1 MIENKIDIFYK
12 DWLKN
17 LPKLSEG
24 YIYNENNKLK
34 PSRFVLFYF
43 KEIIHKFL
51 TNRLDEFEK
60 IILLPGIRN
69 VGKTTLLMQIFKIE
83 KFLSSANDLDAEI
96 LNNFNKLDYRYYFDI
111 SRFHLERISLYEF
124 LKFFQEINKLNFVTL
139 DKKVILLLDEI
150 HFDERWSL
158 TLKVIF
164 DSTKA
169 HKNLL
174 IIASGSS
181 AINLRISA
189 DLMRRVKLKEIHP
202 MKFDEYLLIK
212 YNIHPIENLRK
223 ELQKIFFLS
232 QNAEVVYSALKN
244 LETIIDRF
252 FINLPLG
259 CEDDFFNNGGFPFV
273 ANLQNDVE
281 INERIQNVING
292 IIMKD
297 IITLKK
303 FRTETIS
310 KINDLL
316 FLLSNSDI
324 ISYEKLLQSLR
335 IDNIRTLTAL
345 LEALETSGII
355 KKVRSYGQSYGT
367 TRKTP
372 KYLFITPS
380 LRSAILNGI
389 FPSGIEGKKLE
400 DYFVLIYESNLKNT
414 IANKLFFD
422 IAEGGADFILNLK
435 DRTNIVIELGFNK
448 EETFQ
453 VEKTM
458 KKVKNVKY
466 GLVFGSE
473 KLELVENSIVKIP
486 LKFLLLI

>member
-1 MIENKIDIFYK
+1 MAENKIDIFYK
-12 DWLKN
+12 EWIKN

-24 YIYNENNKLK
+24 YIYNGDNNLK
-34 PSRFVLFYF
+34 PSRFILSYF
-43 KEIIHKFL
+43 KEVIRKFL

-60 IILLPGIRN
+60 IILIPGIRN

-83 KFLSSANDLDAEI
+83 KFLSPANDLDAEI
-96 LNNFNKLDYRYYFDI
+96 LNNFNKLDYRYYFDV

-139 DKKVILLLDEI
+139 DKKIILLLDEV

-169 HKNLL
+169 HQNLL
-174 IIASGSS
+174 IIATGSS
-181 AINLRISA
+181 AINLKISA

-202 MKFDEYLLIK
+202 MKFNEYLLLK
-212 YNIHPIENLRK
+212 YNIHPIENLTE
-223 ELQKIFFLS
+223 ELQRIFFLS
-232 QNAEVVYSALKN
+232 QNAEVVYSALRDF
-244 LETIIDRF
+244 ETIIDRF

-281 INERIQNVING
+281 INERIQNVIDG

-335 IDNIRTLTAL
+335 IDSIRTLTAL
-345 LEALETSGII
+345 LDTLEISGII
-355 KKVRSYGQSYGT
+355 RKVRSYGQSYGS

-380 LRSAILNGI
+380 LRNAILNGV
-389 FPSGIEGKKLE
+389 FPSGLEGKKLE
-400 DYFVLIYESNLKNT
+400 DYFVLIYEINLKNK

>member
-1 MIENKIDIFYK
+1 MI
-12 DWLKN
+12 
-17 LPKLSEG
+17 G
-24 YIYNENNKLK
+24 
-34 PSRFVLFYF
+34 
-43 KEIIHKFL
+43 
-51 TNRLDEFEK
+51 
-60 IILLPGIRN
+60 
-69 VGKTTLLMQIFKIE
+69 
-83 KFLSSANDLDAEI
+83 
-96 LNNFNKLDYRYYFDI
+96 
-111 SRFHLERISLYEF
+111 
-124 LKFFQEINKLNFVTL
+124 
-139 DKKVILLLDEI
+139 
-150 HFDERWSL
+150 
-158 TLKVIF
+158 
-164 DSTKA
+164 
-169 HKNLL
+169 
-174 IIASGSS
+174 
-181 AINLRISA
+181 
-189 DLMRRVKLKEIHP
+189 
-202 MKFDEYLLIK
+202 
-212 YNIHPIENLRK
+212 
-223 ELQKIFFLS
+223 
-232 QNAEVVYSALKN
+232 
-244 LETIIDRF
+244 F